1 MQIILQIDRVDSH
14 GKMDADLPWRSVPGL
29 CPAHPSVCIV
39 TRYSF
44 VRLVSHQV
52 RYALSECVVRT
63 RLSGA
68 VAMRTDPSDGVKLTS
83 NAGHRAGHT
92 SSDLVRLEFSA
103 EFRGTVVLYS
113 DDSKDGARVVSWPG
127 FDGAL
132 DMDRDTR
139 WGRRGAKPR

>member
-1 MQIILQIDRVDSH
+1 METLPLTPPPLVSLPGGVPHLTIRIVQIILQIDRVDSH
-14 GKMDADLPWRSVPGL
+14 GKMDADLPWRSVPASSDL
-29 CPAHPSVCIV
+29 YLIKYDMHC
-39 TRYSF
+39 
-44 VRLVSHQV
+44 LM
-52 RYALSECVVRT
+52 
-63 RLSGA
+63 
-68 VAMRTDPSDGVKLTS
+68 AMRTDPSDGRKLTS